1 MSQDSARPEPL
12 LPVPFPGTRARFARG
27 MRAGDW
33 VFATGLAGTD
43 YANGLA
49 PEVVQAD
56 HPLDGEPK
64 AMRESRRLFANA
76 AEILAAGG
84 CGFPDVV
91 RIDQYYTRPEA
102 VDPYHAVRRET
113 FAGRIP
119 PSTSNLHQRFA
130 RTGQELEVQVM
141 AAVPRDGRRAEHLA
155 FRPSYDIHH
164 TSGYS
169 PGLAYGDFRFIPG
182 QTAEARVHGEGPLD
196 PEARRPQ
203 GLWKGTPIQLET
215 DFIVRRKLAPS
226 LEAAG
231 ASLDSVVKAQVYLR
245 DRDDVPAFN
254 QAWQAHFRTPPATTI
269 VATSTPGFIMPDS
282 RIEINTIALA
292 TDGTTRKEVVAG
304 GVAPL
309 FRGYPPAVRAGDL
322 LLLSGMMAMR
332 GGTLVPAARV
342 DPRQPFFAMPVKA
355 ELAAILEDAEAICR
369 ATGTSIANVVRM
381 QMFLSDLADLPACIE
396 TAHDAL
402 EGRPLPLSAI
412 EVPWLPAPGARV
424 LLDLWVHAR

>member
-1 MSQDSARPEPL
+1 MTQDATRAAPL

-27 MRAGDW
+27 MRAGRW
-33 VFATGLAGTD
+33 VFATGLSGTD
-43 YANGLA
+43 HETGLA
-49 PEVVQAD
+49 PEVLQAA

-64 AMRESRRLFANA
+64 AMREARRLFTNA
-76 AEILAAGG
+76 GEVLAAGG

-102 VDPYHAVRRET
+102 VDPYHAVRREV

-130 RTGQELEVQVM
+130 RTAQELEVQVM
-141 AAVPRDGRRAEHLA
+141 AAVPEAGFHAEHLA

-169 PGLAYGDFRFIPG
+169 PGLAAGDFRFIPG
-182 QTAEARVHGEGPLD
+182 QTAETRVHGQGQLD
-196 PEARRPQ
+196 PEARRPI
-203 GLWKGTPIQLET
+203 GLWKGTAIKLET
-215 DFIVRRKLAPS
+215 DFIVRHKLLPS

-245 DRDDVPAFN
+245 DQEDVPAFN
-254 QAWQAHFRTPPATTI
+254 ESWKAHFTSPPATTVI
-269 VATSTPGFIMPDS
+269 ATATPGFIMPES

-292 TDGTTRKEVVAG
+292 TGGATRREVVTG

-322 LLLSGMMAMR
+322 LFLSGMMAMR
-332 GGTLVPAARV
+332 DGSLVPGARR
-342 DPRQPFFAMPVKA
+342 DPGQPYFAIPVKA
-355 ELAAILEDAEAICR
+355 EIEAILQDAEAICR
-369 ATGTSIANVVRM
+369 AAGTSVAQVVRM
-381 QMFLSDLADLPACIE
+381 QMFLADLADLPACIE
-396 TAHDAL
+396 AAHDAL
-402 EGRPLPLSAI
+402 GGRPLPLSAI
-412 EVPWLPAPGARV
+412 EVPWLPVPEARV
-424 LLDLWVHAR
+424 LMDLWVHAG